1 MEHRM
6 VLHFSII
13 GYYESSSHF
22 HSEYSDSSDSSA
34 DYGSLPGVG
43 RRS

>member
-22 HSEYSDSSDSSA
+22 HSEYSDSSA